1 MLRGVRPSLEVSLTP
16 EDRAVVEERAKQRV
30 APYVEVVR
38 AKAILMMA
46 DGMRNVEIAEVVDV
60 DARTVSIWRRD
71 FRQRGIKC
79 LADRP
84 RPGRRAR
91 FSPCSEGGTSTS
103 VLPEAG
109 Q

>member
-1 MLRGVRPSLEVSLTP
+1 LEVSLTP
-16 EDRAVVEERAKQRV
+16 EDRTVVEERAKQRI

-60 DARTVSIWRRD
+60 DARTISIWRKD

-91 FSPCSEGGTSTS
+91 FSPYSQGGTGTS
-103 VLPEAG
+103 GLPEAR

>member
-1 MLRGVRPSLEVSLTP
+1 MLRGVRPSLEVTLTR

-46 DGMRNVEIAEVVDV
+46 DGKRNVEIADMVDV
-60 DARTVSIWRRD
+60 DARTISIWRKD
-71 FRQRGIKC
+71 FRQRGIKS
-79 LADRP
+79 LSDRP
-84 RPGRRAR
+84 RSGRKAR
-91 FSPCSEGGTSTS
+91 FSPYSESGAGTSG
-103 VLPEAG
+103 LPEAR